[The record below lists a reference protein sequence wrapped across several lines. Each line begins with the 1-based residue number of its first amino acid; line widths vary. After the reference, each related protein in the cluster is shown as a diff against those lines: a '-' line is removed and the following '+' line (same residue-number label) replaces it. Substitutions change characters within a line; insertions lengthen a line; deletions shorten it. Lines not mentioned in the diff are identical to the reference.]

1 MKAVVGEEAL
11 SAEDKLALEFL
22 DKFEKQFVG
31 QGQRVVISIF
41 AMCSHPNLTGA
52 YESRTI
58 FDSLDLAW
66 SLLRI
71 FPKEQLNRIN
81 PKIIAEF
88 YGRKATKKT
97 ATQDQSQ
104 PTEEKLIDA

>member
-1 MKAVVGEEAL
+1 LFFL
-11 SAEDKLALEFL
+11 SDILSTFL
-22 DKFEKQFVG
+22 G
-31 QGQRVVISIF
+31 
-41 AMCSHPNLTGA
+41 P

-81 PKIIAEF
+81 PQIIAEF
-88 YGRKATKKT
+88 YGRKPTKK
-97 ATQDQSQ
+97 ATTGADVDTHEDAKSD
-104 PTEEKLIDA
+104 EKLIDA

>member
-1 MKAVVGEEAL
+1 MAVYRA
-11 SAEDKLALEFL
+11 
-22 DKFEKQFVG
+22 
-31 QGQRVVISIF
+31 
-41 AMCSHPNLTGA
+41 GA

-71 FPKEQLNRIN
+71 FPKEQLNRIS

-88 YGRKATKKT
+88 YGRKAQRKDEDEEDEEEKKGV
-97 ATQDQSQ
+97 
-104 PTEEKLIDA
+104 EEGKLIDA

>member
-1 MKAVVGEEAL
+1 VL
-11 SAEDKLALEFL
+11 
-22 DKFEKQFVG
+22 
-31 QGQRVVISIF
+31 
-41 AMCSHPNLTGA
+41 GA

-88 YGRKATKKT
+88 YGRKAR
-97 ATQDQSQ
+97 Q
-104 PTEEKLIDA
+104 PEERPEEPDAHAPAEGKLVDDA

>member
-1 MKAVVGEEAL
+1 MSASGVCFVCANGTVG
-11 SAEDKLALEFL
+11 S
-22 DKFEKQFVG
+22 
-31 QGQRVVISIF
+31 
-41 AMCSHPNLTGA
+41 

-58 FDSLDLAW
+58 FESLDLAW

-88 YGRKATKKT
+88 YGRKVAKR
-97 ATQDQSQ
+97 AS
-104 PTEEKLIDA
+104 EEEEEEGKLIDA

>member
-1 MKAVVGEEAL
+1 LYPIAL
-11 SAEDKLALEFL
+11 SLIAHI
-22 DKFEKQFVG
+22 FV
-31 QGQRVVISIF
+31 
-41 AMCSHPNLTGA
+41 GA

-88 YGRKATKKT
+88 YGRKSTKK
-97 ATQDQSQ
+97 
-104 PTEEKLIDA
+104 PTSGGDDEAEEKLIDA

>member
-1 MKAVVGEEAL
+1 MTL
-11 SAEDKLALEFL
+11 
-22 DKFEKQFVG
+22 
-31 QGQRVVISIF
+31 RVLQI
-41 AMCSHPNLTGA
+41 LTFRIPGP

-58 FDSLDLAW
+58 FESLDLAW

-88 YGRKATKKT
+88 YGRKPTKK
-97 ATQDQSQ
+97 ATSGGDDVKAD
-104 PTEEKLIDA
+104 EKLIDA

>member
-1 MKAVVGEEAL
+1 ML
-11 SAEDKLALEFL
+11 WSSWINSSANSSAKVSHLL
-22 DKFEKQFVG
+22 DCDSRFVIQFK
-31 QGQRVVISIF
+31 S
-41 AMCSHPNLTGA
+41 LTRYAGA

-58 FDSLDLAW
+58 FESLDLAW

-88 YGRKATKKT
+88 YGRKASKK
-97 ATQDQSQ
+97 AHDGAEDGQEEGKA
-104 PTEEKLIDA
+104 PEEKLIDA

>member
-1 MKAVVGEEAL
+1 MRRRYQQKISSRWSFWNASNTSLWLKVRFAAERWRDL
-11 SAEDKLALEFL
+11 SGLKNAALE
-22 DKFEKQFVG
+22 
-31 QGQRVVISIF
+31 
-41 AMCSHPNLTGA
+41 P

-81 PKIIAEF
+81 PKIIQEF
-88 YGRKATKKT
+88 YARKPTKKQ
-97 ATQDQSQ
+97 ATTGGDG
-104 PTEEKLIDA
+104 PEVKEEKLIDA

>member
-1 MKAVVGEEAL
+1 MWVG
-11 SAEDKLALEFL
+11 
-22 DKFEKQFVG
+22 
-31 QGQRVVISIF
+31 
-41 AMCSHPNLTGA
+41 P

-66 SLLRI
+66 TLLRI

-88 YGRKATKKT
+88 YGRKATRRG
-97 ATQDQSQ
+97 A
-104 PTEEKLIDA
+104 EEGEEGKVVIDM

>member
-1 MKAVVGEEAL
+1 M
-11 SAEDKLALEFL
+11 S
-22 DKFEKQFVG
+22 Q
-31 QGQRVVISIF
+31 
-41 AMCSHPNLTGA
+41 NLIDTLIGA
-52 YESRTI
+52 YESRTV

-88 YGRKATKKT
+88 YGRKASKK
-97 ATQDQSQ
+97 
-104 PTEEKLIDA
+104 PTLGSEANEDALRQEDKLIDA

>member
-1 MKAVVGEEAL
+1 MLV
-11 SAEDKLALEFL
+11 LARYP
-22 DKFEKQFVG
+22 G
-31 QGQRVVISIF
+31 
-41 AMCSHPNLTGA
+41 P

-88 YGRKATKKT
+88 YGRKPTKKP
-97 ATQDQSQ
+97 ATGAEVDAHEDAKSDA
-104 PTEEKLIDA
+104 KLIDA

>member
-1 MKAVVGEEAL
+1 ML
-11 SAEDKLALEFL
+11 
-22 DKFEKQFVG
+22 
-31 QGQRVVISIF
+31 
-41 AMCSHPNLTGA
+41 GA

-88 YGRKATKKT
+88 YGRKATKKAT
-97 ATQDQSQ
+97 AAAEEAG
-104 PTEEKLIDA
+104 EEKLIDA

>member
-1 MKAVVGEEAL
+1 MWK
-11 SAEDKLALEFL
+11 
-22 DKFEKQFVG
+22 
-31 QGQRVVISIF
+31 
-41 AMCSHPNLTGA
+41 GA

-88 YGRKATKKT
+88 YGRKPTKK
-97 ATQDQSQ
+97 AAAGEEEEKEEG
-104 PTEEKLIDA
+104 EEKLIDA